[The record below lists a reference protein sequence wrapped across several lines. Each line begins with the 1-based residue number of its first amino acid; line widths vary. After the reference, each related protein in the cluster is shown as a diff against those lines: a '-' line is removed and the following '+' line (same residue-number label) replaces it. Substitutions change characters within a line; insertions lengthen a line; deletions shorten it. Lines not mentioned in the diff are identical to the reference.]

1 MIYKINNK
9 RIAQLVSLIHHRIV
23 IKAKEQVYLIIQLNY
38 AEDKEIVKYLKTLIL
53 GIYKLNLYEKNFNFF
68 IKIN

>member
-9 RIAQLVSLIHHRIV
+9 RIVQLVSLIHHRIV
-23 IKAKEQVYLIIQLNY
+23 IKAKEQVYLIILLNY

-53 GIYKLNLYEKNFNFF
+53 GIYKLYLYEKIFYLYL
-68 IKIN
+68 KIN